1 MDRETVPH
9 DAVVGMFVRG
19 VRPYRGQPLLL
30 LADPLGR
37 FPFGLRLYIN
47 ADFVVDPEPEGGD
60 TFAEPWLGAVFRLEF
75 LQGLSI
81 TTAERGDAG
90 DLVLQFGGTTVRGA
104 ARVAIS
110 GTPAGTATPAPW
122 MVTQGL

>member
-1 MDRETVPH
+1 MERVTVAH
-9 DAVVGMFVRG
+9 EAVVGMFVRG

-30 LADPLGR
+30 LADPSGR

-60 TFAEPWLGAVFRLEF
+60 AFAEPWLGAVYRLEC
-75 LQGLSI
+75 LQDLSI
-81 TTAERGDAG
+81 TTAERGEGG
-90 DLVLQFGGTTVRGA
+90 DLVLHFGATTVRGP

-110 GTPAGTATPAPW
+110 GTPLDAARPAAW